1 MPHMTSEKVSTRLV
15 ALDYLRGFFIVVIII
30 DHLARWPSLL
40 ALITGKALLWITAA
54 EGFVIISG
62 LLVGY
67 VRGYKNKSLSMGQV
81 SMKLISRGMLLYV
94 WSIIA
99 TIAYTA
105 IIWYVPLLGGAP
117 GMMIEKDEWLELL
130 ANTFTLNYTYVW
142 VYFLALYAIF
152 LVASP
157 VAIWLLRTSRAWL
170 VIVLSLL
177 LLVVGWQTHIEALQ
191 WQALFFIPS
200 VAGYYLESIKSKWLS
215 LSKQTRDILVNTAWG
230 FTAITIIFSVLSTFY
245 SSSFTHVASL
255 FNDGFPASVGLNDL
269 TIDRTGRFL
278 YAATGAGVFSLRVR
292 EDAPTVSV
300 SGRVTTPVG
309 RSLRNAVV
317 SITDSL
323 GVRRT
328 ATTSSFGLFTFGD
341 VATGAT
347 YVIGV
352 SSKRFRF
359 ASRNVT
365 VNGSLAD
372 VDFVGLE

>member
-1 MPHMTSEKVSTRLV
+1 MLHITSEKVSTRLL

-30 DHLARWPSLL
+30 DHLSRWPSLL

-67 VRGYKNKSLSMGQV
+67 VRGYKNKSLSMRQV
-81 SMKLISRGMLLYV
+81 SMKLISRGLLLYV

-99 TIAYTA
+99 TVAYTA

-157 VAIWLLRTSRAWL
+157 IAIWLLRTSRAWL

-177 LLVVGWQTHIEALQ
+177 LLVLGWQTHIEALQ

-200 VAGYYLESIKSKWLS
+200 VAGYYLEPIKLKWLS
-215 LSKQTRDILVNTAWG
+215 LSKQTRNILVNTAWG

-245 SSSFTHVASL
+245 SSSFTHIASTL
-255 FNDGFPASVGLNDL
+255 NDGFFAKDTISIWRLSLAFLWFIGFVLLFQRFEKWIGRLFGWLLLPIGTHSLTAYILHGLALIFISYITISVDNILINTL
-269 TIDRTGRFL
+269 
-278 YAATGAGVFSLRVR
+278 
-292 EDAPTVSV
+292 
-300 SGRVTTPVG
+300 
-309 RSLRNAVV
+309 
-317 SITDSL
+317 L
-323 GVRRT
+323 GVIAVLIVWILLRIPYINKIIPR
-328 ATTSSFGLFTFGD
+328 
-341 VATGAT
+341 
-347 YVIGV
+347 
-352 SSKRFRF
+352 
-359 ASRNVT
+359 
-365 VNGSLAD
+365 
-372 VDFVGLE
+372 